1 MQTVPQTSERSE
13 LPTPEDPTRAK
24 LLKAASAAFAERGYY
39 ATTIREICMR
49 AGANVAA
56 VNYHFHDKIGLY
68 TEDLQQSV
76 RAKNFESIRDA
87 FDRSAP
93 PEETLRAVIRMR
105 LQGMRSG
112 TVPDCQLRIMAHEL
126 ARPTPVMSRMI
137 NKVSRPIYQRFLEL
151 VGKIIGLPTDHEKT
165 RMCVHSIMGQ
175 IVLYVLATPVLVRLW
190 PELDMTPAQLDRI
203 ADHISDFSLAYLRE
217 VRSANQRRPRV
228 VRRKRR

>member
-24 LLKAASAAFAERGYY
+24 LLKAAGAAFAERGYY

-68 TEDLQQSV
+68 TEVLQQSV

-112 TVPDCQLRIMAHEL
+112 TVPDCQLRIMAH
-126 ARPTPVMSRMI
+126 
-137 NKVSRPIYQRFLEL
+137 
-151 VGKIIGLPTDHEKT
+151 
-165 RMCVHSIMGQ
+165 
-175 IVLYVLATPVLVRLW
+175 
-190 PELDMTPAQLDRI
+190 
-203 ADHISDFSLAYLRE
+203 
-217 VRSANQRRPRV
+217 
-228 VRRKRR
+228 